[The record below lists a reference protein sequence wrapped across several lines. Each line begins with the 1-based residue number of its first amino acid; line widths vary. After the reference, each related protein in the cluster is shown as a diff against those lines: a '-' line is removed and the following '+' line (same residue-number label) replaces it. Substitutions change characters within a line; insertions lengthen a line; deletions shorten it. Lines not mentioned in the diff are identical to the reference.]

1 MEETKGRKL
10 NTSRILKYTL
20 IVIFTLSIL
29 WLISTSVITT
39 LTLRALEIGVDDN
52 VMNMIEV
59 ISEYIKMDV
68 AGAIG
73 TIATAVIARYGLR
86 EVSANIAKKDY
97 NSNVD

>member
-20 IVIFTLSIL
+20 IVIFTLSTL

-39 LTLRALEIGVDDN
+39 LTLKALEIGVDDN

-59 ISEYIKMDV
+59 ISEYIKMDI

>member
-39 LTLRALEIGVDDN
+39 LTLKALEVGVDDN

-59 ISEYIKMDV
+59 ISEYIKMDI

>member
-39 LTLRALEIGVDDN
+39 LTLRALEVGVDDN

-59 ISEYIKMDV
+59 ISEYIKMDI

>member
-20 IVIFTLSIL
+20 IVIFTLSTL

-39 LTLRALEIGVDDN
+39 LTLKALEIGVDDN

-59 ISEYIKMDV
+59 ISEYIKMDI

-97 NSNVD
+97 NSNTD

>member
-59 ISEYIKMDV
+59 ISEYIKMDI